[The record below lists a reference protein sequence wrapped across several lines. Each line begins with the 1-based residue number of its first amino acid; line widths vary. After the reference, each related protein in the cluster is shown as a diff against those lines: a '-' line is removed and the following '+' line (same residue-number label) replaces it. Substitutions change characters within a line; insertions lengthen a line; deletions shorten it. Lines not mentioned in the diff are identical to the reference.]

1 MGILRAERLPEKP
14 WWKRKLF
21 LFLMPVA
28 LLLLAAGG
36 AVAWWLHQLAPMVK
50 ARAERLISDRF
61 AADAKLDRL
70 ELRLLPSPHV
80 TGHGLAVRKK
90 GSAGEPFLAVK
101 RFTADTDWATLVGQ
115 ASHKVAVVRLEGL
128 VIQMAHG
135 TSKPIPSSGTAAV
148 AAPAS
153 QPIGA
158 VQAVTMAEPA
168 ASDDDSFP
176 FEIEQVVADG
186 SQLVILPRD
195 ATKQPLVFDI
205 PKLTLRSVGLHQP
218 MSFVATVRNLKPPG
232 MVQTIGNF
240 GPWRKAELVST
251 PLSGH
256 YTFTHADLSVFRGIT
271 GTLSSQGQYQGVLD
285 HIAVEGET
293 DTPDFTV
300 STGQHRVALH
310 TDFHAIV
317 DGANGDTILDPVV
330 ARFLGTEVVCRGA
343 VEGKRDQP
351 GKTVSLHVTA
361 SKARIQDL
369 LRLCLKSEQPI
380 VTGAVNF
387 QASFVL
393 PPGKEVIMHKLTLNG
408 DFLLPAAQ
416 FTDPNI
422 RAKLE
427 QLSLRSRGIARKKDQ
442 AAQQQEEGIV
452 TSNLSCR
459 LNLNRGMATLSDV
472 SFAVPGALIQ
482 LSGTYDL
489 RSVMIDLRGQARL
502 DARLSQMTTGFKSV
516 LLRLADPFFAKDGA
530 GTLLPIRITG
540 PADHPAFALEW
551 HRAKN

>member
-1 MGILRAERLPEKP
+1 MTP

-21 LFLMPVA
+21 LFLMPLA

-36 AVAWWLHQLAPMVK
+36 TVAWWLHQLAPMVK

-61 AADAKLDRL
+61 GAEAKLDGL
-70 ELRLLPSPHV
+70 EVRLLPSPHV

-101 RFTADTDWATLVGQ
+101 RFTADTDWATLVGEV
-115 ASHKVAVVRLEGL
+115 SHKVAVVHLEGL
-128 VIQMAHG
+128 VIQVAHG
-135 TSKPIPSSGTAAV
+135 TKPIPSSGAPALPAA
-148 AAPAS
+148 AS
-153 QPIGA
+153 QPSAAAQAAA
-158 VQAVTMAEPA
+158 VAEPA
-168 ASDDDSFP
+168 ASGDDSFP

-195 ATKQPLVFDI
+195 TTKQPLSFDI

-251 PLSGH
+251 PVSGH

-293 DTPDFTV
+293 DTPDFSV

-317 DGANGDTILDPVV
+317 DGANGDTELDPVV
-330 ARFLGTEVVCRGA
+330 ARFLGSELECRGA

-369 LRLCLKSEQPI
+369 LRLCLKSEQPL
-380 VTGAVNF
+380 VTGAANF
-387 QASFVL
+387 QAGFVL
-393 PPGKEVIMHKLTLNG
+393 PPGKEEIMHKLILNG
-408 DFLLPAAQ
+408 DFSLPDAR

-422 RAKLE
+422 RARLE
-427 QLSLRSRGIARKKDQ
+427 QLSLRSRGIARKRDQ
-442 AAQQQEEGIV
+442 AAQQQEEGMV

-459 LNLNRGMATLSDV
+459 LDLNRGMATLSDV
-472 SFAVPGALIQ
+472 SFAVPGARIQ
-482 LSGTYDL
+482 LTGTYDL
-489 RSVMIDLRGQARL
+489 RSLMIDLHGQARL
-502 DARLSQMTTGFKSV
+502 DAHLSQMTTGFKSV

-551 HRAKN
+551 HREKN